1 MARWAIVRG
10 ETVENTILWDGESAY
25 EAPAGTTVVALG
37 NAVAAPGYSYVN
49 GEFFAPTLPADEPAA

>member
-37 NAVAAPGYSYVN
+37 DAVAAPGYSYVN
-49 GEFFAPTLPADEPAA
+49 GEFVAPAAPVEEPAA